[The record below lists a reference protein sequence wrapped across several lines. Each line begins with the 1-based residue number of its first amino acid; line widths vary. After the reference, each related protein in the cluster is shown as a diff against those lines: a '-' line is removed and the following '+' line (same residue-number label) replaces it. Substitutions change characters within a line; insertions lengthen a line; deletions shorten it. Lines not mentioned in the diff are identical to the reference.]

1 LERQAFDKKNF
12 SDADVFC
19 LADRKPPLLRRQ
31 TGIRVAAAIGSRAAT
46 GTNGVP
52 NGGMDACIG
61 SDCDGVGPALL
72 TGTVFIQAPGASVNT
87 VSILDGFTLQVN
99 GAGTLDTTVS
109 AFVPG
114 IIVGTSSTFLV
125 DCGGQATLGGVIMS
139 GSPTMT
145 VDGAGS
151 QIYGHG

>member
-1 LERQAFDKKNF
+1 MFFALLIASPAF
-12 SDADVFC
+12 A
-19 LADRKPPLLRRQ
+19 Q
-31 TGIRVAAAIGSRAAT
+31 TNWNTSGGGDWFT
-46 GTNGVP
+46 GGNWDNGVP